1 MASVQEVAKMIR
13 DGSISFER
21 NHYALS
27 LLHGIIQAQHCGY
40 DKITAIEFGVG
51 QGGGLLSLVNAAECF
66 RKLFNIEIEVFGFD
80 TCTGLP
86 EIKDF
91 RDHPEIWDQGGFKT
105 SNVDDLVSKLP
116 EWAKLIV
123 GDIKQ
128 TLPEFIKTFQK
139 SDSKLAF
146 ASIDVDL
153 YSSTVPTLKIFEM
166 PPEFYVPAVPIYLDD
181 VNWLIT
187 FSKYA
192 GEQLAVEEFNQRK
205 EFRKIESKENF
216 NIENFYVCHIFDHP
230 VRTGAVKARTH
241 FEIYAKP
248 KGVVHSKADYTI

>member
-1 MASVQEVAKMIR
+1 
-13 DGSISFER
+13 
-21 NHYALS
+21 
-27 LLHGIIQAQHCGY
+27 
-40 DKITAIEFGVG
+40 
-51 QGGGLLSLVNAAECF
+51 
-66 RKLFNIEIEVFGFD
+66 
-80 TCTGLP
+80 
-86 EIKDF
+86 
-91 RDHPEIWDQGGFKT
+91 
-105 SNVDDLVSKLP
+105 LVSKLP

-128 TLPEFIKTFQK
+128 TLSEFIETFQK

-205 EFRKIESKENF
+205 KFRKIESKENF

-230 VRTGAVKARTH
+230 VRTGAVKARTN